1 MYTTAYYLPD
11 WVPGSHYVDLA
22 RSLGL
27 KDVKTADWS
36 AHVVRYCSYCSNH
49 IYLHRCVVHS

>member
-1 MYTTAYYLPD
+1 MRNTDYQRHAAYYLPD
-11 WVPGSHYVDLA
+11 WVPGSHYVELA

-36 AHVVRYCSYCSNH
+36 AHVVGALLLLTNV
-49 IYLHRCVVHS
+49 LPG